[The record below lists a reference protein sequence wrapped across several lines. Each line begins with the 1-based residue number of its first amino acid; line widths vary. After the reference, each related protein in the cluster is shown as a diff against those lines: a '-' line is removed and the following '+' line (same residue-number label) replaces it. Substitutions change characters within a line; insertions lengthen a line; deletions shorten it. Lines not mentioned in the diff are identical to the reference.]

1 MINKQK
7 AYLAQEKLFLI
18 EKFGPLLFFLI
29 PLIMLIIG
37 GKSWAKYVAF
47 LCQVIALIYIVMFY
61 QARKH
66 YLSFKQENEKGIPT
80 RFYRIAWVYVFLTL
94 CVEVVLLFQYG
105 F

>member
-1 MINKQK
+1 
-7 AYLAQEKLFLI
+7 
-18 EKFGPLLFFLI
+18 
-29 PLIMLIIG
+29 
-37 GKSWAKYVAF
+37 YVAF
-47 LCQVIALIYIVMFY
+47 LCQGIALIYIVVFY

-94 CVEVVLLFQYG
+94 CVEVVLLFQHG